1 MEIKVISFNI
11 RCTDDINGHSIL
23 ERAPRINQVVK
34 PYDADVIGFQEYKP
48 AWEEHIEKYFGDK
61 YDLFNKYRSTEEWD
75 IESPPILWKKDKFD
89 CVKKGYFWLS
99 DTPEKESK
107 GWDTQCPC
115 TRICLYV
122 VLEEKASGSCF
133 TFMNTHFGFGD
144 DCQEKSANLI
154 CKSAKEISDYPTFV
168 TGDFNMI
175 PDSPGYKVMTA
186 NYVDTNGAT
195 ICDRRSTYHGYN
207 PDQYPDMH
215 IDYCFADSSIKP
227 TECEIIDK
235 TVNGKYPSDH
245 FGLYVK
251 LDI

>member
-11 RCTDDINGHSIL
+11 RCTDDPNGHSIP
-23 ERAPRINQVVK
+23 ERAPRLFDAVA

-61 YDLFNKYRSTEEWD
+61 YDLFNKYRSTQEWD
-75 IESPPILWKKDKFD
+75 IEAPPILWKKDKFN
-89 CVKKGYFWLS
+89 CIKKGYFWLS

-107 GWDTQCPC
+107 GWDTECPC
-115 TRICLYV
+115 YRICLYT
-122 VLEEKASGSCF
+122 VLEEKTSGKRF

-168 TGDFNMI
+168 TGDFNMV
-175 PDSPGYKVMTA
+175 PNSPGYNIMTENFTDVNDIA
-186 NYVDTNGAT
+186 IG
-195 ICDRRSTYHGYN
+195 DRRSTYHGYN
-207 PDQYPDMH
+207 PEENNTLH
-215 IDYCFADSSIKP
+215 IDYCFAHNSITP
-227 TECEIIDK
+227 ICGEIIDK
-235 TVNGKYPSDH
+235 TFDGKYPSDH
-245 FGLYVK
+245 FGLFVK